1 MDTYRENYEM
11 ALCSAQDNLEEI
23 RKKRDYYKEK
33 LENIEDD
40 ENPEN
45 ELLLSYVIM
54 TGVAEDVEEVLN
66 LLEKDSKPRYQNFI
80 IRNITEHVIEY
91 MYLMDNKELIPEYF
105 GSEAETE
112 VEESADMNN
121 ISKAYKNF
129 GQNRYA
135 TKRASVNSMA
145 KAIGEKYATDGV
157 PGLYDV
163 FSIISENC
171 HNSYLYAVV
180 DELSESETQNKMFNL
195 GLMLL
200 VLKKLLEFEDGR
212 ED

>member
-1 MDTYRENYEM
+1 MENYLENYKM
-11 ALCSAQDNLEEI
+11 ALSSAHENLDEI
-23 RKKRDYYKEK
+23 NKKRDYYKEK
-33 LENIEDD
+33 LEKIEEDD
-40 ENPEN
+40 KQEDQ
-45 ELLLSYVIM
+45 LFLSYVILA
-54 TGVAEDVEEVLN
+54 GIADDVEEVLN
-66 LLEKDSKPRYQNFI
+66 LLSKESKPRYQNFI

-91 MYLMDNKELIPEYF
+91 MYLMEHKELIPEYF
-105 GSEAETE
+105 GSEAELD

-135 TKRASVNSMA
+135 SKRASVNSMA

-171 HNSYLYAVV
+171 HNSYLYAVI
-180 DELSESETQNKMFNL
+180 DEMSESETQNKMFNL

-200 VLKKLLEFEDGR
+200 VLKKLLEFEKGN
-212 ED
+212 